1 MTAAEQ
7 LAVVGRK
14 HLQSILRMSGQ
25 VLYSAA
31 STLRPGPSYLLGHNP
46 GGDANNRALLT
57 VGGSLDDLPANT
69 INSYLDTRWSGRL
82 SIGSSPLQQRVKWLL
97 SELGVDPRDVAASN
111 LIFPRSRDAAT
122 SQFERYAELC
132 WPDHEWILDV
142 VRPRIVIAYRN
153 SHPSPYT
160 FLARKYAPRAL
171 DEYPS
176 GHGTG
181 SAVVFWCRDAFVSWG
196 FPTSVATRFPHTPM

>member
-111 LIFPRSRDAAT
+111 LIFPRSR
-122 SQFERYAELC
+122 
-132 WPDHEWILDV
+132 V
-142 VRPRIVIAYRN
+142 
-153 SHPSPYT
+153 YT